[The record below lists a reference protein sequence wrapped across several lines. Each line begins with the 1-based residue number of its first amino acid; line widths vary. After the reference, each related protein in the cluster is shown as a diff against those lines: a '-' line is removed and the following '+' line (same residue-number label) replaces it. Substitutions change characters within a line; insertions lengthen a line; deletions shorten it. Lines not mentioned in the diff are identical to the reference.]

1 MQPQSPQSLAYH
13 FASVKD
19 PRVLKR
25 SRHKLIDILV
35 IAICGVICGA
45 DDWVSIA
52 EFAKAKADWFRGFL
66 ELPNGI
72 PSHDTFGR
80 TFSLLDSPTSTIKD
94 RKSSHPH

>member
-1 MQPQSPQSLAYH
+1 MRPPSPQSLIYH
-13 FASVKD
+13 FASLED

-35 IAICGVICGA
+35 IGICGVICGA

-52 EFAKAKADWFRGFL
+52 EFGEAKKEWFRGL
-66 ELPNGI
+66 RELPNGI

-80 TFSLLDSPTSTIKD
+80 TFSLLSPAAFQESFA
-94 RKSSHPH
+94 S